1 MQPKQLCQNENVLV
15 QQAHFDKKQAN
26 FRHIF
31 LAYVMLVSTLFETM
45 ATIKIHLDKRRVKK
59 DGSYPLVIRIR
70 HFNHYFDIPTSID
83 LNSSDFDSKKEFI
96 KGNSKLSNDLQ
107 HQKNKI
113 YVKFHDLLRDGLTF
127 EEIKYKMLN
136 KRLPQKSLTIE
147 SFWKDEIKRMTS
159 SGRAGGARVY
169 LSSLQGL
176 SNVIDLSIPFKELK
190 YKSLITADEELK
202 KKGVSVNSVGVY
214 MRCLRAICN
223 KAIKLDIVDFT
234 WYPFRKYQI
243 KREKTVPRTLSIEE
257 MQKYFSLNL
266 PVTHKWYKSYCIG
279 ILIFQLRGINLKDL
293 LMLTPDNIK
302 NNRIVYKRAKT
313 GKLYSIELLPETS
326 RLFENFSGKDTV
338 LGLLDDVYKELHNK
352 LESVH
357 SYSQCRKNVNSHL
370 SQIGRK
376 LNLSTTL
383 STYVFRYSYA
393 NIAKQL
399 GYSKDMIAE
408 ALGHEYGNSVTGIY
422 LEMFDNEKL
431 DEMNNKIIERASNL

>member
-1 MQPKQLCQNENVLV
+1 LLV
-15 QQAHFDKKQAN
+15 QQANFDKKRAN

-31 LAYVMLVSTLFETM
+31 LVIVLLVSTLFETM
-45 ATIKIHLDKRRVKK
+45 ATIKIHLDKRREKK
-59 DGSYPLVIRIR
+59 DGTFPLVIRIR
-70 HFNHYFDIPTSID
+70 HFNHYFDIPTSIN
-83 LNSSDFDSKKEFI
+83 LNESEFDSKKALI

-113 YVKFHDLLRDGLTF
+113 YIKFHDLMRDGLTF
-127 EEIKYKMLN
+127 EEIKFKMLN

-147 SFWKDEIKRMTS
+147 SFWIDEIKRMTS

-176 SNVIDLSIPFKELK
+176 SSVVDLSISFKELK
-190 YKSLITADEELK
+190 YKSLITADEELR
-202 KKGVSVNSVGVY
+202 KKGLSTNSIGVY

-243 KREKTVPRTLSIEE
+243 KRERTVPRTLSIEE
-257 MQKYFSLNL
+257 MQKYFSVSL
-266 PVTHKWYKSYCIG
+266 PLTHKWFKSYCIG
-279 ILIFQLRGINLKDL
+279 MLIFQLRGINLKDL
-293 LMLTPDNIK
+293 LMLTNKNIK

-313 GKLYSIELLPETS
+313 GKLYSIELLPETKQ
-326 RLFENFSGKDTV
+326 LLEFFNGKNTL
-338 LGLLDDVYKELHNK
+338 LGFLDEVFDNLHNQ
-352 LESVH
+352 LESVDR
-357 SYSQCRKNVNSHL
+357 YSQCRKNINAHL
-370 SQIGRK
+370 MQIGQQ
-376 LNLSTTL
+376 LNLSIPL

-399 GYSKDMIAE
+399 GYSKDVIAE

-422 LEMFDNEKL
+422 LEMFDNQKL
-431 DEMNNKIIERASNL
+431 DEMNNKIVERVSNL